1 MGHPDR
7 DNSSFMP
14 LESKQ
19 DLLDTVHKLVSTWQ
33 VRGAQM
39 ALAPLRQVWPPMPIM
54 TTTDWGQ
61 LLAALQQS
69 KKAAEITRDER
80 EAIDEIALV
89 LEAWV
94 YRC

>member
-1 MGHPDR
+1 MA
-7 DNSSFMP
+7 

-19 DLLDTVHKLVSTWQ
+19 DLLNTVHKLVSNWQ
-33 VRGAQM
+33 VRGAKM

-54 TTTDWGQ
+54 TMSDWG
-61 LLAALQQS
+61 LLLSALQQS

-80 EAIDEIALV
+80 EAIEEIALL

-94 YRC
+94 YKC

>member
-1 MGHPDR
+1 
-7 DNSSFMP
+7 MP

-19 DLLDTVHKLVSTWQ
+19 DLLDTVHRLVSSWQ
-33 VRGAQM
+33 VRGAQR
-39 ALAPLRQVWPPMPIM
+39 ALAPLREAWPPMPIM
-54 TTTDWGQ
+54 TSQDWGQ

-69 KKAAEITRDER
+69 RKAVGEITREER

>member
-1 MGHPDR
+1 
-7 DNSSFMP
+7 MP

-19 DLLDTVHKLVSTWQ
+19 ELLDTVQKLVSAWQ
-33 VRGAQM
+33 VRGAKM
-39 ALAPLRQVWPPMPIM
+39 ALAPMRQAWPPMPIM
-54 TTTDWGQ
+54 TSEDWGQ

-69 KKAAEITRDER
+69 KKVGEITRDER
-80 EAIDEIALV
+80 EAIEEVALV

>member
-1 MGHPDR
+1 
-7 DNSSFMP
+7 
-14 LESKQ
+14 
-19 DLLDTVHKLVSTWQ
+19 
-33 VRGAQM
+33 
-39 ALAPLRQVWPPMPIM
+39 MPIM
-54 TTTDWGQ
+54 TTTDWSQ

>member
-1 MGHPDR
+1 
-7 DNSSFMP
+7 MP

-54 TTTDWGQ
+54 TTTDWSQ
-61 LLAALQQS
+61 LLSALQQS

>member
-1 MGHPDR
+1 
-7 DNSSFMP
+7 MP

-19 DLLDTVHKLVSTWQ
+19 DLLETVHKLVSTWQ

-54 TTTDWGQ
+54 TAADWGQ
-61 LLAALQQS
+61 LLSALQQS

-80 EAIDEIALV
+80 EAIEEIALV

>member
-1 MGHPDR
+1 MA
-7 DNSSFMP
+7 

-19 DLLDTVHKLVSTWQ
+19 DLLNTVHKLVSNWQ
-33 VRGAQM
+33 VRGAKM

-54 TTTDWGQ
+54 TMTDWGQ
-61 LLAALQQS
+61 LLSALQQS

-80 EAIDEIALV
+80 EAIEEIALL

-94 YRC
+94 YKC

>member
-1 MGHPDR
+1 
-7 DNSSFMP
+7 MP

-19 DLLDTVHKLVSTWQ
+19 DLLETVHKLVSTWQ

-54 TTTDWGQ
+54 TTTDWSQ

>member
-1 MGHPDR
+1 
-7 DNSSFMP
+7 MP

-19 DLLDTVHKLVSTWQ
+19 ELLDTVQKLVSAWQ
-33 VRGAQM
+33 VRGAQR
-39 ALAPLRQVWPPMPIM
+39 ALAPLRQAWPPMPIM
-54 TTTDWGQ
+54 TSEDWSQ

-69 KKAAEITRDER
+69 RKAMGEITRDER